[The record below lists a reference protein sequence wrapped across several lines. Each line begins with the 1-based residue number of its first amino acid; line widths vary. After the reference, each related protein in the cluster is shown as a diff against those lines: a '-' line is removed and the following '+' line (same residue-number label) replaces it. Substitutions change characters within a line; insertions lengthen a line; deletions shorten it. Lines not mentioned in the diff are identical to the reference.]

1 MLYRD
6 TWRFSWTEEEVF
18 AKGLNAVSKIK
29 VMYHYYS
36 TVIIYK
42 EVKQKEIQM
51 ETLGNSSK
59 DEVVCA

>member
-1 MLYRD
+1 MLFRD
-6 TWRFSWTEEEVF
+6 TWRFSWSGEEVF

-29 VMYHYYS
+29 VMYYYYS
-36 TVIIYK
+36 SVIIYK
-42 EVKQKEIQM
+42 EVKQM